1 MSTETE
7 IAQERREDC
16 RRLVLEHLAS
26 RQVLACHPQDIR
38 RRLNAGRANDFTVDE
53 IEAACTFLVGLGFA
67 KQLHAEMGATLYY
80 QATSAGVL
88 AYERG
93 N

>member
-1 MSTETE
+1 MHTDAAT
-7 IAQERREDC
+7 QQRKEDA
-16 RRLVLEHLAS
+16 RQLVLEHLAA

-38 RRLNAGRANDFTVDE
+38 RSLNAGHANDFTVEE
-53 IEAACTFLVGLGFA
+53 IEAACTFLVGLGYA
-67 KQLHAEMGATLYY
+67 KQLHAEMGSTLYY

>member
-1 MSTETE
+1 MSAEIE

-16 RRLVLEHLAS
+16 RRLVLEHLSS

-38 RRLNAGRANDFTVDE
+38 RRLNAGRANDFTVE
-53 IEAACTFLVGLGFA
+53 EVQAACVFLVGMNYA
-67 KQLHAEMGATLYY
+67 KQLPAEMGATLYY